1 MTEKVNLPVRKFIE
15 QKIADNFKDI
25 DFRRGTAFNDLVAK
39 PAALLF
45 QPFRHELNM
54 LKINQSILNFDN
66 MSAEDVDLLIGNIFI
81 RRAAAAKATGNV
93 RLYFRNAGIF
103 IFNRLIFS
111 TQAGLRFINLSTINT
126 TVNSLLANRSDDGL
140 YFLDIIVQAENAG
153 SQYSVKAG
161 EIQFIENQPS
171 QIIKVENLD
180 DFGMVTDEEDNA
192 QLYAKARR
200 SVSVRNLI
208 NDSSIQSVL
217 FNQFP
222 FIRDIFVVGA
232 GDIQMIRDEVVV
244 PTVPPVTIHVGGMT
258 DVYLDTTGI
267 TASELNIASIPE
279 TGIIDCVSS
288 VEQTLLFKFESGV
301 IDNTF
306 FFDFNNK
313 FYNGLDQLVTR
324 GNKLTV
330 ITREFSELVE
340 KQYNI
345 EQVLEDNRLRIS
357 GGIKSSVLD
366 GVVFNNGNIIYE
378 FIQGSFSSLYGI
390 KSGEYLSYGAG
401 DAFKINAVEE
411 SRLELTPKDTV
422 VLDLIFNN
430 EILIDGTSS
439 FINFTG
445 IGGVLATP
453 TEVKDQDFL
462 EMVYSNAWGRYI
474 VWDRVDNDNIL
485 VFPELAVVT
494 PTVVTFNGTNLTST
508 VLVPGTFLTVN
519 DPLAANNG
527 ESYKVITATSLS
539 RAHGEGVSV
548 LNCYVTDKIITEI
561 IPAGTPFKINRKRIK
576 EIVATIV
583 ADQLTSNVIPGQF
596 FFATASTSQ
605 YKVGDTVLFVG
616 NATSRKIIGI
626 KEGVSRLL
634 QLDGTIT
641 LAQLIGVTPVL
652 RRYSTNLFT
661 TPTVIFNRY
670 IHTGKFTADITG
682 PFTNIPLQFVG
693 TNAWPSYRF
702 IIHDGASAGIYTID
716 PTNQMNPDLVS
727 LSAAILTS
735 VAAGDSFSIVESI
748 NQVGSAHDDI
758 LYVPTFGNDLTA
770 VSGSFPNSA
779 VTHFINI
786 VNGDNIGVYEVS
798 EYIDPN
804 RVRINGSLANTGNK
818 LYTKVKF
825 INFTPSGSTV
835 IAEPGTPFIGVTI
848 NDTLIVER
856 SGTLS
861 YHNVLANAGNNTLT
875 IFPALEDDIIG
886 GNTLYTLIHDT
897 MNPFVITSVQTP
909 FEIHA
914 LPEIFDRRTEGIHA
928 QLPDSTF
935 VFSDGDANFLD
946 VFDGV
951 SPAGYEIYIL
961 EGTHARTQ
969 PYIIS
974 GILTPTSLSISNTSY
989 DDSAEDSPNFDSGT
1003 GFIGSSSPSV
1013 SEKYEIKKA
1022 TSLLSPVSYEINED
1036 YSYYSGTFF
1045 KLPILALRDIT
1056 LIDSITG
1063 ELSTTPLVEP
1073 TDFSLGI
1080 RKASERYSVLERP
1093 IIQFTDPVAFQFKQ
1107 VRIRYYSD
1115 PNVKIVHDFCLDK
1128 ANRITNNFL
1137 LVKRMES
1144 TFIEVSISV
1153 EGNVERQVIED
1164 TINEYITT
1172 RKSQEPIEA
1181 SDIIQKLYE
1190 VGITYV
1196 NTETLELKSIYY
1208 TSDGQR
1214 IESSSRTRV
1223 VSESTA
1229 TYIPGVINI
1238 NLTLTT

>member
-15 QKIADNFKDI
+15 QKIADNFKEI

-81 RRAAAAKATGNV
+81 RRAAASKSTGNV
-93 RLYFRNAGIF
+93 RLFFRNTGIF

-111 TQAGLRFINLSTINT
+111 TQAGLRFINLSTVNT
-126 TVNSLLANRSDDGL
+126 TVNGLLANRSDDGL

-171 QIIKVENLD
+171 QIVKVENLD
-180 DFGMVTDEEDNA
+180 DFGMVTDEEDNS

-200 SVSVRNLI
+200 SIAVRNLI

-232 GDIQMIRDEVVV
+232 GDVQMIRDEVIL
-244 PTVPPVTIHVGGMT
+244 PTVPPATIHVGGMT
-258 DVYLDTTGI
+258 DVYVDTTGI
-267 TASELNIASIPE
+267 TASELNIGSIPE
-279 TGIIDCVSS
+279 TGVIDCVSS
-288 VEQTLLFKFESGV
+288 AEQTLLFKFESGV
-301 IDNTF
+301 IDDTF

-313 FYNGLDQLVTR
+313 FYDGINQLVTR
-324 GNKLTV
+324 GNKLKV
-330 ITREFSELVE
+330 YSREFSELIVKE
-340 KQYNI
+340 YPI

-366 GVVFNNGNIIYE
+366 GVIFENGNIIFE
-378 FIQGSFSSLYGI
+378 FIQGSYSSLYGI
-390 KSGEYLSYGAG
+390 KSGEYFSQGAG
-401 DAFKINAVEE
+401 NAHKISSVEE
-411 SRLELTPKDTV
+411 TNIELTPDDSII
-422 VLDLIFNN
+422 LNLIFNN
-430 EILIDGTSS
+430 EIPIDGTSS
-439 FINFTG
+439 VINFPG
-445 IGGVLATP
+445 IGGVIATP
-453 TEVKDQDFL
+453 TEVEVGDIL

-474 VWDRVDNDNIL
+474 VYDRIDDDNLL
-485 VFPELAVVT
+485 VFPESATVT
-494 PTVVTFNGTNLTST
+494 PIVVTFAGTNVTST
-508 VLVPGTFLTVN
+508 ALTPGTILTVS

-527 ESYKVITATSLS
+527 QSYQVVTATTLD
-539 RAHGEGVSV
+539 RVHGEGVSV
-548 LNCYVTDKIITEI
+548 LNCYVSDKIITEDI
-561 IPAGTPFKINRKRIK
+561 SAATPFKIIRKRVK
-576 EIVATIV
+576 EIVATTV
-583 ADQLTSNVIPGQF
+583 ADQLTSNVTPGQF
-596 FFATASTSQ
+596 FFVTANTSQ
-605 YKVGDTVLFVG
+605 YKIGDTVQFVG
-616 NATSRKIIGI
+616 NATPLKIVGI
-626 KEGVSRLL
+626 QKGASNKMQV
-634 QLDGTIT
+634 DGQIT
-641 LAQLIGVTPVL
+641 LAQLIGVTPIL
-652 RRYSTNLFT
+652 RRYSVNLFSA
-661 TPTVIFNRY
+661 PTVIFNRFV
-670 IHTGKFTADITG
+670 HTGKFTADITG

-693 TNAWPSYRF
+693 TNAWPSYKF

-716 PTNQMNPDLVS
+716 PTNQMNPDLGS
-727 LSAAILTS
+727 LSIAIATS
-735 VAAGDSFSIVESI
+735 VAAGDSFSIAESI
-748 NQVGSAHDDI
+748 DQVGSAHDDI

-770 VSGSFPNSA
+770 VSGSFPNSD
-779 VTHFINI
+779 VTHFVNI
-786 VNGDNIGVYEVS
+786 VNGENAGVYEVV
-798 EYIDPN
+798 EYLDVN
-804 RVRINGSLANTGNK
+804 RVRINGSLANTGQK
-818 LYTKVKF
+818 LYTKIKF
-825 INFTPSGSTV
+825 INFTASGSNV
-835 IAEPGTPFIGVTI
+835 IAEPGTPFVGVTV
-848 NDTLIVER
+848 NDTLIIER

-886 GNTLYTLIHDT
+886 GNTNYTLIHDT

-914 LPEIFDRRTEGIHA
+914 LPAIFDRRTEGIHA
-928 QLPDSTF
+928 QLADSTF
-935 VFSDGDANFLD
+935 VFSDSDANFLD

-951 SPAGYEIYIL
+951 NPAGYEIYIL

-974 GILTPTSLSISNTSY
+974 GILTPTSLSISNASY
-989 DDSAEDSPNFDSGT
+989 DDSTEDSPNFDSGT
-1003 GFIGSSSPSV
+1003 GFIGSSSPSG
-1013 SEKYEIKKA
+1013 SEKYEIKKS
-1022 TSLLSPVSYEINED
+1022 TSLLAPLSYEIYED

-1045 KLPILALRDIT
+1045 RLPILALRDIT
-1056 LIDSITG
+1056 LIDSETG
-1063 ELSTTPLVEP
+1063 ELSSTPLVEP

-1093 IIQFTDPVAFQFKQ
+1093 IIQFSDPVAFQFKQ

-1115 PNVKIVHDFCLDK
+1115 PNIKIVHDFCMDK

-1144 TFIEVSISV
+1144 TFVEISISV
-1153 EGNVERQVIED
+1153 EGNVERQVVED

-1190 VGITYV
+1190 IGITYV

-1214 IESSSRTRV
+1214 IESSSRTRI